1 MEYVEVA
8 RAESER
14 GEVVLRERHDPD
26 DPTAVPVLELRVN
39 GAFVMD
45 THETSTE
52 RQLAAAA
59 LTHVER
65 PRAVVIGGLGLGFT
79 LHEVLADHPSNG
91 SSWSRSRTRWCGGCG
106 TGRSPTAPPCSPT
119 TGCTSSSP
127 TSGQRSSE
135 ATPESYDLVLLD
147 VDNGPG
153 YLVYQDNASLYEST
167 FLAEVATALRPGG
180 ALVVWSSD
188 ESPDLAEAMRVV
200 FGDVTP
206 IPYDV
211 SLLQQ
216 GGQARD
222 ERYWLYLSRREHGG

>member
-14 GEVVLRERHDPD
+14 GRVVLRERRDPE

-39 GAFVMD
+39 GVFVMD

-59 LTHVER
+59 LAHVER
-65 PRAVVIGGLGLGFT
+65 PRSVVIGGLGLGFT
-79 LHEVLADHPSNG
+79 LHEVLADHTVERVVVVEIEDALVRWMRDGTIPHG
-91 SSWSRSRTRWCGGCG
+91 PALLADTRLHLVVADI
-106 TGRSPTAPPCSPT
+106 RMAM
-119 TGCTSSSP
+119 
-127 TSGQRSSE
+127 RE
-135 ATPESYDLVLLD
+135 ATPSAYDLVLLD

-153 YLVYQDNASLYEST
+153 YLVYQENAPLYEST
-167 FLAEVATALRPGG
+167 FLAEVARALRPGG

-200 FGDVTP
+200 FGEVTP
-206 IPYDV
+206 LPYDV
-211 SLLQQ
+211 TLLHP
-216 GGQARD
+216 GGRTRD
-222 ERYWLYLSRREHGG
+222 ERYWLYLSRRDPAG